1 MVESPKVAMV
11 FAAGLGTRLKPLT
24 DTIPKA
30 LVSYEGRPLLERVLT
45 KLKVSGFTK
54 VIINIHHFPEQIIE
68 FIHSNNN
75 FGMDILFSDEKGL
88 LRETGG
94 GIKYAEGAIL
104 SQIGGSEQDSFLV
117 HNVDIVSDIDLNWF
131 YAQHNSFNGEERPIA
146 TLLVSERE
154 TARYFLF
161 DSEMRL
167 VGWTNVITGEV
178 RSPYGEI
185 DPSKYRKL
193 AFSGMHVLSTAVFP
207 LMSGF
212 PEKFSIVDF
221 YLSMADKQIIRGV
234 SQPKG
239 VSIVDVGKL
248 NQIK

>member
-1 MVESPKVAMV
+1 MV

-24 DTIPKA
+24 DSIPKA
-30 LVSYEGRPLLERVLT
+30 LVSYQGRPLLERVLM
-45 KLKVSGFTK
+45 KLKSSGFTK
-54 VIINIHHFPEQIIE
+54 IVINVHHFPEQIIE
-68 FIHSNNN
+68 FLHSNQD
-75 FGMDILFSDEKGL
+75 FGMDILFSDEKEL

-94 GIKYAEGAIL
+94 GVKYAEGVIL
-104 SQIGGSEQDSFLV
+104 SQLSGSEYDSFLV

-131 YAQHNSFNGEERPIA
+131 YAQHNSFNGVERPLA
-146 TLLVSERE
+146 TLLVSDRE

-161 DSEMRL
+161 DSENRL

-178 RSPYGEI
+178 RSPYGTI
-185 DPSKYRKL
+185 DPNKYRKL
-193 AFSGMHVLSTAVFP
+193 AFSGMHVISTAIFP
-207 LMSGF
+207 LMSDF

-221 YLSMADKQIIRGV
+221 YLSMADRYIIKGV
-234 SQPKG
+234 VQPKG